1 MTVTPNELYLNNL
14 RAKQQSI
21 QTHLSKYEH
30 VVDFNDVDIDAQ
42 NRYKELRR
50 DLRVRLSEIETDIA
64 MAERSQP
71 NETA

>member
-1 MTVTPNELYLNNL
+1 MITPNELYLQEL
-14 RAKQQSI
+14 RTKRLSI
-21 QTHLSKYEH
+21 RTHLDKYEH

-50 DLRVRLSEIETDIA
+50 QLRVRLSEIETDIA
-64 MAERSQP
+64 MAERNQT